1 MRGTVKMF
9 NVERGYGFARP
20 DDRTACDSKDVFLHI
35 RNCGGGLDYLQKG
48 DRVEFETEM
57 NTKTNKLQATAVKI
71 VQRANGRE
79 VTDDYSPAQYGKA
92 FLSETGAADGEDR
105 NNRRLA

>member
-1 MRGTVKMF
+1 
-9 NVERGYGFARP
+9 
-20 DDRTACDSKDVFLHI
+20 
-35 RNCGGGLDYLQKG
+35 
-48 DRVEFETEM
+48 M